1 MKYAVLLHE
10 ERHLARNYH
19 SEGLELLR
27 AHGDVDLITMKSGE
41 EAAALEPFAGLME
54 KADAAVIGA
63 WMRPALR
70 PEHWQASKN
79 LKVFSGTFD
88 NRFEGW
94 VDIDYL
100 DSRKIPLIDTS
111 RGMTPSVAEFAFAL
125 TLNLIRDIPNSLY
138 LVREGGWIAHVPM
151 NWERPG
157 FVYGDL
163 TGRRV
168 GLAGLGSINQRY
180 AELLAPWH
188 CEVSVYD
195 PYVSDETIVH
205 YGGKR
210 VSSLVEL
217 AKNSEVFN
225 VGIPPMADTMQIIN
239 RDVIYALP
247 KGALFVITT
256 RMQVVEQEPLWERIK
271 NNEISAGIDVFLPEP
286 PPADAWFRKHPNVIA
301 TPHVAGGTDFCHRR
315 CFTDACKEA
324 IAVLEGREPRFRT
337 VKRDYLIYEGKMKN

>member
-10 ERHLARNYH
+10 KHHVAKNYH
-19 SEGLELLR
+19 GEGLDLLQ

-41 EAAALEPFAGLME
+41 EAAALEPFAGLMK
-54 KADAAVIGA
+54 KADAAVIGS
-63 WMRPALR
+63 WYRPALR

-100 DSRKIPLIDTS
+100 ESRKIPLIDCS

-125 TLNLIRDIPNSLY
+125 TLALIRDIPNSLY
-138 LVREGGWIAHVPM
+138 VVREGGWGEHY
-151 NWERPG
+151 WERPG

-188 CEVSVYD
+188 CEIFVHD
-195 PYVSDETIVH
+195 PYVSGETIAR

-210 VSSLVEL
+210 VNSLVEL
-217 AKNSEVFN
+217 ARNSEIFN
-225 VGIPPMADTMQIIN
+225 VGIPPCPTHW
-239 RDVIYALP
+239 
-247 KGALFVITT
+247 K
-256 RMQVVEQEPLWERIK
+256 
-271 NNEISAGIDVFLPEP
+271 S
-286 PPADAWFRKHPNVIA
+286 
-301 TPHVAGGTDFCHRR
+301 
-315 CFTDACKEA
+315 
-324 IAVLEGREPRFRT
+324 
-337 VKRDYLIYEGKMKN
+337 LIGM

>member
-1 MKYAVLLHE
+1 MKYAVLLHK
-10 ERHLARNYH
+10 ERHMARNYH
-19 SEGLELLR
+19 GEGLDLLK
-27 AHGDVDLITMKSGE
+27 AHGDVETIIMTRGK
-41 EAAALEPFAGLME
+41 EAEALEPYAELM
-54 KADAAVIGA
+54 KAADAAVIGA
-63 WMRPALR
+63 WYRPSLR
-70 PEHWQASKN
+70 PEHWQAAKN

-100 DSRKIPLIDTS
+100 DSRNIPLIDTS

-138 LVREGGWIAHVPM
+138 VVREGDWQKHF
-151 NWERPG
+151 WEHPG

-180 AELLAPWH
+180 AELLAPWN
-188 CEVSVYD
+188 CEIFVHD
-195 PYVSDETIVH
+195 PYVSDEMIAH

-210 VSSLVEL
+210 VDSLVEL

-225 VGIPPMADTMQIIN
+225 VGIPPLPTTLEIIN

-247 KGALFVITT
+247 KGSLFVITT

-271 NNEISAGIDVFLPEP
+271 NNELMAGIDVFYPEP
-286 PPADAWFRKHPNVIA
+286 PPADAWFRKHPNVVA
-301 TPHVAGGTDFCHRR
+301 TPHIAGGTDFCHRR

-324 IAVLEGREPRFRT
+324 IAVLEGRKPRFQT
-337 VKRDYLIYEGKMKN
+337 TKRDYLIYEGKMDGGK